1 MTDEIRLDTVKGG
14 TERNASTLEL
24 FFDLVYVF
32 AITQVVGFIHHQPTA
47 AGLAQGAFL
56 LWLLWWTWS
65 MYTWTTNWTGTSST
79 STRLFIL
86 GAMGMTL
93 LMALGVPE
101 AFGDSSRWFAVTYF
115 AVRSLASG
123 LYWVASKSHPEQRA
137 AFYTFFPLAGAA
149 SVLIL
154 VGGFLPTPWLGV
166 LWAGGAILDIVGAV
180 NAGKGPWAMDPKHFA
195 ERNGLFIIIAL
206 GESVVGLGLAAS
218 GAARDISHITALI
231 IAFVGIAALW
241 WSYFDRAALRMEAH
255 LTQLTGQ
262 ERGRFARDA
271 YSVLHYPLV
280 VGIVFYALAL
290 EDVVAHPTDPISPE
304 GRFAMAV
311 GVALVLLSVVASA
324 YRAIRRIPTERL
336 VAALILIALVWL
348 ARPLDA
354 QVFAAIVTGILV
366 ISLAIEHIR
375 FRDEA
380 APAS

>member
-1 MTDEIRLDTVKGG
+1 MTDEIRLDIVKGG

-32 AITQVVGFIHHQPTA
+32 AITQVVGFVHHQPTA
-47 AGLAQGAFL
+47 AGLVQGAFL

-86 GAMGMTL
+86 GAMGTTL
-93 LMALGVPE
+93 LMALAVPE
-101 AFGDSSRWFAVTYF
+101 AFGNSSRWFAVTYF
-115 AVRSLASG
+115 AVRALASG

-149 SVLIL
+149 SVLVL
-154 VGGFLPTPWLGV
+154 VGGFLEPPWLGV
-166 LWAGGAILDIVGAV
+166 LWVAGAVLDIVGAV
-180 NAGKGPWAMDPKHFA
+180 NAGKGSWAIDAKHFA

-218 GAARDISHITALI
+218 EVERDTAHITALA
-231 IAFVGIAALW
+231 IAFVGVAAIW
-241 WSYFDRAALRMEAH
+241 WSYFDRAAPRMEAH

-271 YSVLHYPLV
+271 YSILHYPLV

-290 EDVVAHPTDPISPE
+290 EDVVAHPTDPIPPE

-311 GVALVLLSVVASA
+311 GVALVLLSVVGAA

-336 VAALILIALVWL
+336 AAAVVLIALAWL
-348 ARPLDA
+348 AGSLDA
-354 QVFAAIVTGILV
+354 QVFAAIVTAILV
-366 ISLAIEHIR
+366 VSLVIEHIR
-375 FRDEA
+375 LRNEP
-380 APAS
+380 APGS